1 MATAIKIPRD
11 VFLQKLK
18 DKLAE
23 TDKNEAINEQR
34 RAEYEK
40 TEIKWRQDVIK
51 HIYQTKPELSNLY
64 MSYDKTVT
72 IHTKAIHDLPACPPL
87 DLLPNISHWERTE
100 LLQTI
105 AIVELSDAEFVPA
118 SITKNASRFLI

>member
-18 DKLAE
+18 DKLTE
-23 TDKNEAINEQR
+23 TDKNETINEKR

-40 TEIKWRQDVIK
+40 TEAKWRQDVVK
-51 HIYQTKPELSNLY
+51 HIYQTKPELSNVY
-64 MSYDKTVT
+64 ASFDKTVT
-72 IHTKAIHDLPACPPL
+72 IYTKAIPDLPACPPL
-87 DLLPNISHWERTE
+87 DLLPNLSHWERNE

-105 AIVELSDAEFVPA
+105 AIVELTDAEFVPA

>member
-1 MATAIKIPRD
+1 MAAAIKIPRD

-18 DKLAE
+18 DKLNE
-23 TDKNEAINEQR
+23 LDNNEAINNKRQ
-34 RAEYEK
+34 AEHEK
-40 TEIKWRQDVIK
+40 IEKKWRQDVIK

-64 MSYDKTVT
+64 ASYDKSVT
-72 IHTKAIHDLPACPPL
+72 IHTKAIPDLPTCPPL
-87 DLLPNISHWERTE
+87 DLLPNISRWERDE

>member
-23 TDKNEAINEQR
+23 DSKNAEINKKRESDHAKIE
-34 RAEYEK
+34 RAHDL
-40 TEIKWRQDVIK
+40 DVLKQVMQNKSLI
-51 HIYQTKPELSNLY
+51 ESVFV
-64 MSYDKTVT
+64 SYDKTVT
-72 IHTKAIHDLPACPPL
+72 IRTKAIEGLSRCPSA
-87 DLLPNISHWERTE
+87 DLLPTLGNWERNE

>member
-18 DKLAE
+18 DKLTE
-23 TDKNEAINEQR
+23 TDKNEAINEKR

-40 TEIKWRQDVIK
+40 IESKWRQDVIK

-118 SITKNASRFLI
+118 SITRNASRFLI

>member
-18 DKLAE
+18 DKLTE
-23 TDKNEAINEQR
+23 TDNNEAINEQR
-34 RAEYEK
+34 RAEHEK
-40 TEIKWRQDVIK
+40 IEKKWRQDVIK
-51 HIYQTKPELSNLY
+51 HIYKTQPELSNLY
-64 MSYDKTVT
+64 VSYDKSVT
-72 IHTKAIHDLPACPPL
+72 IHTKDIPDVPLCPPIN
-87 DLLPNISHWERTE
+87 LLPNLGHWERTE

-118 SITKNASRFLI
+118 SLTKNASRFLI